1 MPNRTL
7 LMAVAV
13 GCTLAAACGCEPVK
27 FGAAPKPPAVMPTHV
42 AGTVGQYARLVD
54 GGQLSVKG
62 YCVVVGLGKD
72 GSAEVPRQLGK
83 YITQYLLK
91 LNLGSFRAHTS
102 SLTPARFLRDLDTA
116 IVDVRGVVPSGAPA
130 GTRFDV
136 LVTAAPQTQ
145 TRSLDGGT
153 LMPTELRLALG
164 GMEFAG
170 KGSMMLAEAGGAI
183 FVNPFLDMSRPT
195 DLLRAR
201 IGRVIGGGRLLKDRP
216 LRLSLRQPDF
226 AICRLIE
233 RRINEQF
240 PAKKRVAV
248 GKSSSV
254 IELHIPPDRRD
265 DYEQFLKLV
274 MHLPVRSGP
283 GVWEAHAR
291 RIVEGMARPG
301 ANHDELALVWEAMG
315 RQVIPTIQPLYS
327 SRNKATAFYTA
338 RTGMRLGDDI
348 AADVV
353 IRFAS
358 EGDSPLQIQAV
369 RELGR
374 HPRVAR
380 AALALRQLVDD
391 QDELVRI
398 AAYEALLK
406 RGDRTVVTRV
416 DVTDEFKLD
425 IVNSSRRNEI
435 YAWHGGEQRIVLFGR
450 EMTVHRDV
458 FFNAPQDMVTVNANK
473 GDKRLTLYR
482 RIPRTGDFS
491 ENLFTDFSVRSLIT
505 TLGSLPERGPDG
517 KIEGL
522 GLTYSQVVGVLY
534 RMCQANNIQAKF
546 RLQTLSGLQRLYS
559 DTLSI
564 GRRDMPVD

>member
-1 MPNRTL
+1 
-7 LMAVAV
+7 MALGV
-13 GCTLAAACGCEPVK
+13 GCTLAVVCGCESIK
-27 FGAAPKPPAVMPTHV
+27 LGAAPKAPAVMPTHL

-72 GSAEVPRQLGK
+72 GSAEVPRALGK

-91 LNLGSFRAHTS
+91 LNFGSFRANTR

-116 IVDVRGVVPSGAPA
+116 IVEVRGVIPSGAPA

-153 LMPTELRLALG
+153 LMPAELRLAVG
-164 GMEFAG
+164 GMELAG
-170 KGSMMLAEAGGAI
+170 KGSMVLAGAGGTV
-183 FVNPFLDMSRPT
+183 FVNPFLDMSKPT
-195 DLLRAR
+195 DLIRAR
-201 IGRVIGGGRLLKDRP
+201 TGRVIGGGRLLKDRP
-216 LRLSLRQPDF
+216 LHLSLRQPDY
-226 AICRLIE
+226 AMCRLIE

-240 PAKKRVAV
+240 SAKKRVAV
-248 GKSSSV
+248 GKSSSL
-254 IELHIPPDRRD
+254 IELHIPPDKRD
-265 DYEQFLKLV
+265 DYGQFLKLV

-283 GVWEAHAR
+283 GAWEAHAR
-291 RIVEGMARPG
+291 RIAEGMARPG
-301 ANHDELALVWEAMG
+301 AKHDELALVWEAMG
-315 RQVIPTIQPLYS
+315 RQVIATLRPLYS

-338 RTGMRLGDDI
+338 LTGMRLGDDI

-358 EGDSPLQIQAV
+358 EGNSPLQIQAV

-374 HPRVAR
+374 HPQVAR

-416 DVTDEFKLD
+416 NVTDGFKLD
-425 IVNSSRRNEI
+425 IVSSSRQHEI
-435 YAWHGGEQRIVLFGR
+435 CVWRSGEQRIVLFGR
-450 EMTVHRDV
+450 KMPVQREV
-458 FFNAPQDMVTVNANK
+458 FFNGPQDMVTVNANK

-482 RIPRTGDFS
+482 RIPRTGNFS

-505 TLGSLPERGPDG
+505 TLGALPQRGLDG

-522 GLTYSQVVGVLY
+522 GLTYSQVVGILH
-534 RMCQANNIQAKF
+534 RMCQANDIQAKF
-546 RLQTLSGLQRLYS
+546 RLQTLSGLQKLYS
-559 DTLSI
+559 DTLSV
-564 GRRDMPVD
+564 GRPDMPVD